1 MENFTINPYLEFF
14 QNNKESLDNEVLKLT
29 KLSYI
34 RFLGENNNCF
44 FFSYKLNGVKVI
56 KFVFN
61 DNDELVD
68 IFINNK
74 NIILTLNENLYVA
87 YKIFL
92 GFSDKKDKYREK
104 IVEMNEDII
113 DDMANTFSR
122 IWNKNYYLDDE
133 TRYFEQYLPVTLH
146 ICLATLKTK
155 PRSFGRYLARF
166 QAKIYSLAGS
176 GYYFDRFIR
185 RLLDELAI
193 PGSAHLDLLKSAS
206 SNYFISYGIFKY
218 YEQSSDPFL
227 RTVLIK
233 YGLDYEYNQFYSSYT
248 YLDLSI
254 PNDYGNGFLEES
266 DFLKLINKDIYK
278 LGIIDWIIARV
289 ETFADRTIYQKLKEI
304 LDFRY
309 YVDPFLLTLD
319 RLAEKF
325 NDIEMVNFIKIA
337 RLYKNAKFDLAFQFE
352 KNIKFTDYSIL
363 NLLKNLKSNF
373 ADNPFID
380 FYKNYDSTKKF
391 SLTYFYRIPALV
403 IYINNDY
410 FLRID
415 RLSYLNGLFKYLEKE
430 KSKKN
435 YDTFT
440 ISCLLVIIYT
450 TSNLEFE
457 KIIKDPFFND
467 FINRDLFRMMQLR
480 SSIQYNIQLPNTYLF
495 KE

>member
-1 MENFTINPYLEFF
+1 M
-14 QNNKESLDNEVLKLT
+14 
-29 KLSYI
+29 
-34 RFLGENNNCF
+34 
-44 FFSYKLNGVKVI
+44 
-56 KFVFN
+56 
-61 DNDELVD
+61 
-68 IFINNK
+68 
-74 NIILTLNENLYVA
+74 
-87 YKIFL
+87 
-92 GFSDKKDKYREK
+92 
-104 IVEMNEDII
+104 
-113 DDMANTFSR
+113 
-122 IWNKNYYLDDE
+122 
-133 TRYFEQYLPVTLH
+133 
-146 ICLATLKTK
+146 
-155 PRSFGRYLARF
+155 
-166 QAKIYSLAGS
+166 
-176 GYYFDRFIR
+176 
-185 RLLDELAI
+185 
-193 PGSAHLDLLKSAS
+193 
-206 SNYFISYGIFKY
+206 
-218 YEQSSDPFL
+218 
-227 RTVLIK
+227 
-233 YGLDYEYNQFYSSYT
+233 
-248 YLDLSI
+248 
-254 PNDYGNGFLEES
+254 
-266 DFLKLINKDIYK
+266 
-278 LGIIDWIIARV
+278 
-289 ETFADRTIYQKLKEI
+289 
-304 LDFRY
+304 
-309 YVDPFLLTLD
+309 
-319 RLAEKF
+319 AEKF

-457 KIIKDPFFND
+457 KIVKDPFFND